1 MNNTSSFSS
10 MQEVINIQNNVL
22 KTISGQIHTKGIDL
36 TKFIKER
43 EISEL
48 ENLKIVD
55 TIPIERQRWK
65 FFF

>member
-43 EISEL
+43 
-48 ENLKIVD
+48 
-55 TIPIERQRWK
+55 
-65 FFF
+65 